1 MKLKNIKLYVI
12 EYYVIKD
19 VIKKCNKKLYTRKY
33 KEIKIEII
41 NE

>member
-1 MKLKNIKLYVI
+1 MRRVINVI
-12 EYYVIKD
+12 EYYVVKD
-19 VIKKCNKKLYTRKY
+19 VMKKCNKKLYIRKY